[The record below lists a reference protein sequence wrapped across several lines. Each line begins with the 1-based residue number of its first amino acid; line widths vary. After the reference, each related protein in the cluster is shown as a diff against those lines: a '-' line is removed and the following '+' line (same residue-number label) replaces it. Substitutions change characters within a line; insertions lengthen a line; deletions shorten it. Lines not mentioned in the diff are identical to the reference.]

1 MTNRN
6 ILYKILYKK
15 TAMSKRSAAPLPA
28 QRQAGFTLVE
38 VLIAVALA
46 GVALTMAA
54 AMFPAAIKENAN
66 SYNDSV
72 GVMIARNGLT
82 IARSVLDE
90 GDVTS
95 ATLDIIVDEIKC
107 EDTKPNPPDPFDPND
122 LHYPMGVDETR
133 LQIGD
138 RVKGT
143 IILGRQ
149 IGPDA
154 TRTHELTSIAYS
166 RDPSQYDLTTDPPTL
181 LLGKRVAAIVFT
193 ADIEYDPTDD
203 PDVLRLSD
211 IQIRSNGLFSTV
223 TGNEHKYLK
232 VGAKV
237 FFGEDIGGYGQI
249 IGGTSGSGEW
259 HISPRPLDPK
269 AAQLAGNDN
278 DRVFVTVVEMAWN
291 PSDGSLDA
299 DDPTTW
305 VTISSKS
312 PVLAVMSCRTKLKP

>member
-15 TAMSKRSAAPLPA
+15 TPISKRSAAAIPT
-28 QRQAGFTLVE
+28 QRQAGFTLTE

-54 AMFPAAIKENAN
+54 AMFPAAIKENVN

-95 ATLDIIVDEIKC
+95 ATLDIIVDEVKC
-107 EDTKPNPPDPFDPND
+107 ETSAGVPFDPND
-122 LHYPMGVDETR
+122 LHYSMVGIDEAD

-143 IILGRQ
+143 ILLGRQ

-154 TRTHELTSIAYS
+154 TRTHQLTSIAYS
-166 RDPSQYDLTTDPPTL
+166 RKI
-181 LLGKRVAAIVFT
+181 GNRVAAVVFT
-193 ADIEYDPTDD
+193 ADIEYDSAVD
-203 PDVLRLSD
+203 PSDYPDILRLST
-211 IQIRSNGLFSTV
+211 IQVSGTD
-223 TGNEHKYLK
+223 HDAHLK
-232 VGAKV
+232 IGAKV
-237 FFGEDIGGYGQI
+237 FFGEGNGGYGQI
-249 IGGTSGSGEW
+249 IGGTNGGEW
-259 HISPRPLDPK
+259 QISPRPLDP
-269 AAQLAGNDN
+269 AQTAGNDTG
-278 DRVFVTVVEMAWN
+278 RTFVTVVEVVGI
-291 PSDGSLDA
+291 PSQADA

-305 VTISSKS
+305 TISSKS